1 MENLSMIIKLNK
13 SFAILIILNL
23 LSLYILGCTSTK
35 PSSDQDNFAPDS
47 VSNLLTELSDG
58 NIVEYYENGLYEY
71 RNSNGELL
79 DQGNYLYNKIDGTHG
94 EVVFNNGDN
103 PNMRVS
109 FTFNNPIFG
118 YYKWN
123 APPYRSGGFEIL
135 NRTKD
140 RVDSFDQALKYVY
153 GIGSSKNQDLSP
165 LVLPDGVYQFF
176 IQTQEKPVKK
186 GILFFIT
193 IKENGQYDF
202 EQKHKNP
209 MAPHTNHYR
218 YTKKSTNKAELILSG
233 FDQEIFYLTFQN
245 LDSGIFTKQSAQK
258 DHIYNGIFLKD

>member
-1 MENLSMIIKLNK
+1 MISKLNK
-13 SFAILIILNL
+13 SFTILITLNL

-35 PSSDQDNFAPDS
+35 PNSHRDNFAPDS
-47 VSNLLTELSDG
+47 ISNLLTELSDG

-71 RNSNGELL
+71 RNSNGELV
-79 DQGNYLYNKIDGTHG
+79 DQGKYLYKKIDGTHG

-103 PNMRVS
+103 PYIRVS
-109 FTFNNPIFG
+109 FNFNNPNFG

-123 APPYRSGGFEIL
+123 APPYRSGEFEIL
-135 NRTKD
+135 KRTKD
-140 RVDSFDQALKYVY
+140 KADSFDQALKYVY
-153 GIGSSKNQDLSP
+153 GIGSNTNQDLSP
-165 LVLPDGVYQFF
+165 LVLSNGVYRFF

-193 IKENGQYDF
+193 IKENGKYDF
-202 EQKHKNP
+202 EQKHNNP

-218 YTKKSTNKAELILSG
+218 YTKINTNKAELILSG

-258 DHIYNGIFLKD
+258 DHIYNGIFLKE